1 MNKEMKRLMRGFFF
15 SCTVISCLL
24 LLFCGSVTAAQRT
37 AYNTYLKEYAVLSMV
52 SQGERVKME
61 GFSEDIVFDFPS
73 ENERE
78 RVKRYLRLTPFACAV
93 FFYESAVNLAGKIAD
108 NVLT

>member
-1 MNKEMKRLMRGFFF
+1 MNKEMKHLLRGFFL
-15 SCTVISCLL
+15 SCTIISCSL

-52 SQGERVKME
+52 SQGETVKMK
-61 GFSEDIVFDFPS
+61 GFNEDVVFDFPS
-73 ENERE
+73 KNEWE
-78 RVKRYLRLTPFACAV
+78 KAKRYLRLTPFACAV
-93 FFYESAVNLAGKIAD
+93 FFYESAVNLVQEIAE

>member
-1 MNKEMKRLMRGFFF
+1 MNKEMKRLLRGFFL
-15 SCTVISCLL
+15 SCTVISCSL

-52 SQGERVKME
+52 SQGEKVKMK
-61 GFSEDIVFDFPS
+61 GFSEEVVLKFPS
-73 ENERE
+73 KAERE
-78 RVKRYLRLTPFACAV
+78 KVKRYLKLTPFACAL
-93 FFYESAVNLAGKIAD
+93 FFYESAVNLAEEITE

>member
-1 MNKEMKRLMRGFFF
+1 MNKEMKRLLRGFFL
-15 SCTVISCLL
+15 SCAVISCCL

-52 SQGERVKME
+52 NQGEKVKMK
-61 GFSEDIVFDFPS
+61 GFSEEVVLDFPS
-73 ENERE
+73 KAETEK
-78 RVKRYLRLTPFACAV
+78 VKRYLKLTPLASLV
-93 FFYESAVNLAGKIAD
+93 FFYESAVNLAQEIAE

>member
-1 MNKEMKRLMRGFFF
+1 MNKEMKRLLRGFFL
-15 SCTVISCLL
+15 SCTVISCSL

-52 SQGERVKME
+52 SQGEKIKMR
-61 GFSEDIVFDFPS
+61 GFSEEVELHFPS
-73 ENERE
+73 RAETEK
-78 RVKRYLRLTPFACAV
+78 VKRYLKLTPFACV
-93 FFYESAVNLAGKIAD
+93 IFFCESAADLAGKIAE